1 MSKRKRRR
9 YRTATPPPV
18 DGHSYVLVRT
28 KEGSYWRK
36 KRGTVKKA
44 ELNEVFQRNAEAT
57 ALASPAAKRI
67 KGKLEEFFNGLDTG
81 RFIANISAKLK
92 KTYLT
97 TGAWNF
103 SLLQGYD
110 LQPDHPL
117 TELFLGN
124 YYIIEKK
131 EEVTI
136 RIPIDKQTVKR
147 HNKLVTDYY
156 FDAIILYGDP
166 SKKNT
171 LLIESETSKL
181 YPATGEFK
189 TECNLS
195 LSLPA
200 KKTPWMIL
208 LKLSCLEGNTPAVH
222 PRHYGMKVVKV
233 GMP

>member
-9 YRTATPPPV
+9 YRTATPPPA
-18 DGHSYVLVRT
+18 DGHRYVLVRT
-28 KEGSYWRK
+28 KEGPYWRK

-57 ALASPAAKRI
+57 SLASPVAKRI

-103 SLLQGYD
+103 SLLEGYD

-117 TELFLGN
+117 TELFRGN
-124 YYIIEKK
+124 YYIIKNKDEL
-131 EEVTI
+131 TI
-136 RIPIDKQTVKR
+136 RIPIDKEIVKR

-156 FDAIILYGDP
+156 FGSIILYGDP
-166 SKKNT
+166 SKKND

-181 YPATGEFK
+181 YPATGKFK

-208 LKLSCLEGNTPAVH
+208 LKLSCLEGNTPAAH